1 MSFGKAVPGS
11 LGRAEQEHGGFLP
24 SAALLLLL
32 LWEGKALALALLG
45 PEGRTLHNR
54 GIGKA

>member
-1 MSFGKAVPGS
+1 MSFGKAVPAS

-24 SAALLLLL
+24 SAALLLL
-32 LWEGKALALALLG
+32 WEGQALALALLG